1 MLIDQWAGNRKHD
14 LSSVCAYGVGSAVI
28 ASSSAFQNFGSAE
41 RIHPDFIPNLIFV
54 SHVALVSVPSEN
66 WPRYMRNVLLDPEY
80 SYRPEVSSLGKHP
93 GRDVQD
99 AGQKQGQT
107 FLS

>member
-1 MLIDQWAGNRKHD
+1 M
-14 LSSVCAYGVGSAVI
+14 
-28 ASSSAFQNFGSAE
+28 
-41 RIHPDFIPNLIFV
+41 
-54 SHVALVSVPSEN
+54 VSVPSEI
-66 WPRYMRNVLLDPEY
+66 WPRYMRNVLLDPDY

-93 GRDVQD
+93 SRDVQD